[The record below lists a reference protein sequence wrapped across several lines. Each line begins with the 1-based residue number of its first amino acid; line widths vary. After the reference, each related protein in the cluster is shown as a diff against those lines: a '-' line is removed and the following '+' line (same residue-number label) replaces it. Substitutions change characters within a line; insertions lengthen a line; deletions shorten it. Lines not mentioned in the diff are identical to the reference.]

1 MKTEKQ
7 RILEFK
13 MHRISSA
20 IEDLRWAL
28 IYQTLDCENSQHYF
42 DKLNDAIQEYHN
54 TYLQNDLVQLEKG
67 E

>member
-1 MKTEKQ
+1 MKTKKQ

-13 MHRISSA
+13 MHKISNA

-28 IYQTLDCENSQHYF
+28 IYETLDCENSQHYF
-42 DKLNDAIQEYHN
+42 NKLNDKIHEYYDE
-54 TYLQNDLVQLEKG
+54 YLKNDLVQLEKG